1 MGLRLKGYHKAP
13 RSAIFQRVYFHASQK
28 VVAGLARVQ
37 AFRNHIPT
45 SGDVWRATLA
55 TLTSALAFQQRGD
68 LGCAGQSL
76 PSFHDIASL
85 EHQKRRQCIGLE
97 LLSQS
102 GVLIDVDFDD
112 LSLVGTCGRFKTFQD
127 LALRLT
133 RFAPIGIKVDQ
144 NYPRSLLYNFVK
156 LFRLTK
162 RYQ

>member
-37 AFRNHIPT
+37 S
-45 SGDVWRATLA
+45 SGLSQPHPDVWRATLA

-76 PSFHDIASL
+76 PSFHDLASL